1 MHVHVD
7 ALGGLA
13 GDMFLGAL
21 LHAWPEHFD
30 GLVSAVRCAGVPETV
45 SVSTTP
51 YRDHTLSGNRFA
63 VESPRDTP
71 PAAGRYRD
79 VRARMLA
86 ADLAAPLLDRALA
99 IFALLAEAEGAVHG
113 VAAEDVTFH
122 EVAGW
127 DSVADIVGAAY
138 MLEML
143 QIESWSVSALP
154 IGGGRVNT
162 AHGPLPVPAPATVA
176 LLEGF
181 DMVDDGIMGERVT
194 PTGAAI
200 LRHLQPTAGLPSGRW
215 RLRAVGTGFGSRRL
229 AGISNVARLLAYETA
244 ERAAQR
250 EMVAVVSF
258 EIDDQTPEDLAVGLD
273 VLRARGDVL
282 DAVQTTVFGKKGRMM
297 MSVRLLCR
305 PAALDDVV
313 DVCFT
318 ETTTIGVRWHLE
330 HRRTLPRHTVHGG
343 DVKLVE
349 RPSGPT
355 AKMEMDA
362 VRGLPGGTVARNDRR
377 RNAEAGALKDNPRG

>member
-30 GLVSAVRCAGVPETV
+30 GLVSAIRCAGVPETV

-63 VESPRDTP
+63 VESRRDTP

-79 VRARMLA
+79 VRARMWA
-86 ADLAAPLLDRALA
+86 ADLAAPLRDRALA

-244 ERAAQR
+244 ERAARR

-273 VLRARGDVL
+273 VLRAQGDVL
-282 DAVQTTVFGKKGRMM
+282 DAVQTTIFGKKG
-297 MSVRLLCR
+297 LI
-305 PAALDDVV
+305 
-313 DVCFT
+313 
-318 ETTTIGVRWHLE
+318 E
-330 HRRTLPRHTVHGG
+330 
-343 DVKLVE
+343 
-349 RPSGPT
+349 
-355 AKMEMDA
+355 
-362 VRGLPGGTVARNDRR
+362 
-377 RNAEAGALKDNPRG
+377 